1 MIPTLGLLIGAY
13 CTVKMIDLIADK
25 SKRGIVKAFA
35 SVAIV
40 VIVICVLSLLSTGMT
55 TGLTK

>member
-25 SKRGIVKAFA
+25 GKRGVVKAFA